1 MNKSDRERHIPL
13 DFTYKNGKNRG
24 RGDEKKQ
31 NKNRLIERKNKLTVA
46 RGRSGGTGEKVKGNI
61 VTNSEITAQ

>member
-1 MNKSDRERHIPL
+1 MISLIKME
-13 DFTYKNGKNRG
+13 KNGG
-24 RGDEKKQ
+24 GDEKQQ
-31 NKNRLIERKNKLTVA
+31 NKNRPIERKNKLTVA

>member
-1 MNKSDRERHIPL
+1 MK
-13 DFTYKNGKNRG
+13 
-24 RGDEKKQ
+24 KKQ